1 MFHCAD
7 YDGKMNFAGSRS
19 TAVVVG
25 ILMVSLNITYDE
37 ALSIVKKKWK
47 IKIMPYMEKELK

>member
-7 YDGKMNFAGSRS
+7 YDGKGNYAGSRS
-19 TAVVVG
+19 SAIVIG

-37 ALSIVKKKWK
+37 ALSIVYKKWN
-47 IKIMPYMEKELK
+47 IRIVSYMEK